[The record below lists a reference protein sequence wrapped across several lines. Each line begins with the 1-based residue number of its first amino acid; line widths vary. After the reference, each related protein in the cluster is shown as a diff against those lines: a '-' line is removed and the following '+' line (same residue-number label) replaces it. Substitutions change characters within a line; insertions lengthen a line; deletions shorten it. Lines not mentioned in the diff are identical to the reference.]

1 MAKSNPMIAL
11 LAGMAVTACAAAP
24 LLSQAPP
31 APKAYVVAEITVT
44 DVEAYR
50 DYVSAA
56 FPIIQRYNGKFLTRG
71 GTSIAVEGSPPAE
84 RVMII
89 EFPSLQRAKEF
100 EYSREYT
107 DIAPLRQASAES
119 RLFIVEGSLDP
130 AQNQP

>member
-1 MAKSNPMIAL
+1 MAKPNLTTL
-11 LAGMAVTACAAAP
+11 LAGITLAACAAAP
-24 LLSQAPP
+24 LSPQEPP
-31 APKAYVVAEITVT
+31 AAKAYVVAEITVT
-44 DVEAYR
+44 DIEAYR

-71 GTSIAVEGSPPAE
+71 GTTVAVEGSPPAE

-100 EYSREYT
+100 EYSKEYT

-130 AQNQP
+130 AQSRP